1 MATPMIDPNDI
12 VKKNAVIPDP
22 TKPVAIPT
30 QNTTDPTLGA
40 STPTANKSIDSSWI
54 GTGIPAPKTQP
65 SFSGALDSLKTGNIS
80 GAVAQ

>member
-12 VKKNAVIPDP
+12 VKNNAVIPDP

-30 QNTTDPTLGA
+30 QNTSDGLSAPE
-40 STPTANKSIDSSWI
+40 ANKSIDSSWI

-65 SFSGALDSLKTGNIS
+65 SFSGALDSLKTGNIG
-80 GAVAQ
+80 GAINQAA